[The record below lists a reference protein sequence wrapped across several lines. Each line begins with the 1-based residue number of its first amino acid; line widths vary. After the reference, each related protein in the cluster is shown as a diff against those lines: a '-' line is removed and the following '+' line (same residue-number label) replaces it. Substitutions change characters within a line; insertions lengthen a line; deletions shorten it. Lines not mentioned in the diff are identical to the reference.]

1 MQMPQDMTCESTQC
15 GRSVFTCILVL
26 CFYSI
31 VSPCGKAAEP
41 FGVCV
46 LDPSDK
52 KVRDLLVE
60 DEAGG
65 VVVTEKNSLSLSGRP
80 HAITLNHHNQSMIV
94 TLLADNGGGPSAL
107 TIFRDRH
114 GAFDPAGTTKLK
126 YSTGFIRVDR
136 TGQFFLSTS
145 YRDGHLDV
153 YSINESGC
161 VGEHICHQDVP
172 GTFAHCITTD
182 PSNRFLYVPCVK
194 EHNGLY
200 QFSFNEKTGDV
211 QPLNP
216 FNAKPPALFGPRHLA
231 HHPKLPVL
239 YSSNEQQLGVSVY
252 AIEPNGQLNAM
263 HHVMSL
269 PRRSPYTRGER
280 GMHASDLVV
289 TDDGRYLFLA
299 VRDFVGDADS
309 VFTFR
314 IHADGR
320 LSQIARKQVGDIP
333 WSLAVS
339 PDQSV
344 LLVSEA
350 RAQTLAFL
358 PIRSDGS
365 LGKAFRIELGTE
377 FRSMIVHPVSLR

>member
-1 MQMPQDMTCESTQC
+1 MQTPQDMTCESTQC

-31 VSPCGKAAEP
+31 VSTWVMAAEP

-46 LDPSDK
+46 LDPSDNQ
-52 KVRDLLVE
+52 VRHLLVQP
-60 DEAGG
+60 EADT
-65 VVVTEKNSLSLSGRP
+65 VVVTEKKPLPLSGRP
-80 HAITLNHHNQSMIV
+80 HAITSNHHNQSMIV
-94 TLLADNGGGPSAL
+94 TLSSENGGSSAL
-107 TIFRDRH
+107 TIFRDSD
-114 GAFDPAGTTKLK
+114 GAFNPTRTTTLEN
-126 YSTGFIRVDR
+126 STGFIRVDR
-136 TGQFFLSTS
+136 TGRFFLSTS
-145 YRDGHLDV
+145 YRDGHVDV
-153 YSINESGC
+153 YAINENGC
-161 VGEHICHQDVP
+161 VGEHVCHQDVP
-172 GTFAHCITTD
+172 GTFAHCVVTD
-182 PSNRFLYVPCVK
+182 ASNRFLYVPCVK

-200 QFSFNEKTGDV
+200 QFSFNENTGDV
-211 QPLNP
+211 RRLDP

-231 HHPKLPVL
+231 HHPELPVL

-252 AIEPNGQLNAM
+252 KIEQNGQLTAI

-289 TDDGRYLFLA
+289 SNDGRYLFLA
-299 VRDFVGDADS
+299 VRDFVGDEDS

-320 LSQIARKQVGDIP
+320 LSQIARKHVGDIP
-333 WSLAVS
+333 WSLALS

-350 RAQTLAFL
+350 HAKTLAFL
-358 PIRSDGS
+358 PVRADGS
-365 LGKAFRIELGTE
+365 LGKAFRMEFGTE
-377 FRSMIVHPVSLR
+377 FRNMTVHEVSAR